1 MIFNDHYSLKGKHAF
16 LSPSKHHWM
25 RYSEDKLVSSYN
37 SSIDIVRGTK
47 LHNLASELIE
57 MGIRLPRTRAAI
69 NMFVNDAIGF
79 RMKSEQVLLYSE
91 NAFGTADAIS
101 FRDNL
106 LRIHDLKTGTTRVYM
121 DQLMI
126 YAAFFCLEYL
136 INPKDIDIEL
146 RIYQGKE
153 IILHQPEA
161 NDVQFIMNK
170 VVTFDKVINE
180 LKENLDY

>member
-1 MIFNDHYSLKGKHAF
+1 MQFNAHYHLRSKHAF
-16 LSPSKHHWM
+16 LSPSRHHWM
-25 RYSEDKLVSSYN
+25 RYSEEKLVSSYN
-37 SSIDIVRGTK
+37 ASQDIIRGTE
-47 LHNLASELIE
+47 LHNFAAKAIEL
-57 MGIRLPRTRAAI
+57 GIRLPKTKSAL

-79 RMKSEQVLLYSE
+79 RMNPEQVLYFSD

-106 LRIHDLKTGTTRVYM
+106 LRIHDLKTGSSRVYM

-136 INPKDIDIEL
+136 EDPERIDIQL

-153 IILHQPEA
+153 IILHEPQADEIS
-161 NDVQFIMNK
+161 FIMRK
-170 VVTFDKVINE
+170 VKAFDAVINE
-180 LKENLDY
+180 LKDSVE

>member
-1 MIFNDHYSLKGKHAF
+1 MNFNAHYHLRSKHAF

-25 RYSEDKLVSSYN
+25 RYSEEKLVAAYHSSR
-37 SSIDIVRGTK
+37 DIIRGTE
-47 LHNLASELIE
+47 LHNFAAKAIEL
-57 MGIRLPRTRAAI
+57 GIRLPKTKTAL

-79 RMKSEQVLLYSE
+79 RMSPEQVLYVSD

-106 LRIHDLKTGTTRVYM
+106 LRIHDLKTGTSRVYM

-136 INPKDIDIEL
+136 EDPEKIDIEL
-146 RIYQGKE
+146 RIYQGTE
-153 IILHQPEA
+153 IILHHPEPKEIA
-161 NDVQFIMNK
+161 YIMRK
-170 VVTFDKVINE
+170 VKEFDIVINE
-180 LKENLDY
+180 LKDSID